1 MIKVKETGLLPR
13 IQKLEKCL
21 REQASKT
28 GGCPRRLS
36 PKVIQNLRGTKG
48 YQSKV
53 LDRKPKGTKAKLWI
67 AKLRAKLR
75 ANLWFASLTKQSF
88 VWRQNFVQNFVLQAI
103 QSLQSFACKN
113 SVFAS
118 TSFVRR
124 LQAFGEKFLEAHDKL
139 CFLFW
144 KHFRTYAKN

>member
-1 MIKVKETGLLPR
+1 MLTRTGV
-13 IQKLEKCL
+13 QN
-21 REQASKT
+21 
-28 GGCPRRLS
+28 RRLS
-36 PKVIQNLRGTKG
+36 PKVVPEGYPKPSGNEGVPKQSFGSQTEG
-48 YQSKV
+48 YQSKA
-53 LDRKPKGTKAKLWI
+53 LDRKTPCKTSCKTTFCKPEA
-67 AKLRAKLR
+67 

-124 LQAFGEKFLEAHDKL
+124 LQAFGLQTKGLHEVFGST
-139 CFLFW
+139 
-144 KHFRTYAKN
+144 R